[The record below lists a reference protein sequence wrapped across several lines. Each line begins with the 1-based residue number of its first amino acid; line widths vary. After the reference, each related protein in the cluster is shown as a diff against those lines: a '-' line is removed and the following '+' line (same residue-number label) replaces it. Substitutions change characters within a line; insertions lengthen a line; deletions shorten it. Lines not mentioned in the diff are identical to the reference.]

1 MTGKQM
7 DQLETEFLFE
17 VKADLQDP
25 NLIIGGVPEGM
36 RMVAHVSGGTFE
48 GPKLKGTLAAS
59 GGDWAMVRADGSVK
73 IDVLT
78 VLTAEDGTNIYVTY
92 GGRILMKPEQM
103 GALGDRKAAAALD
116 PATYY
121 FRTNPLFEVPM
132 DSPHAWLNNVV
143 AVGVGSLTE
152 AGVSY
157 KIYEVK

>member
-1 MTGKQM
+1 MS
-7 DQLETEFLFE
+7 DVETEFLFE
-17 VKADLQDP
+17 IKAELSEP
-25 NLIIGGVPEGM
+25 NLIIGPMPEGM

-48 GPKLKGTLAAS
+48 GPKLKGVLAPS

-73 IDVLT
+73 IDVRAALI
-78 VLTAEDGTNIYVTY
+78 VDDGTNIYTTY

-116 PATYY
+116 PASYY
-121 FRTNPLFEVPM
+121 FRTNPLFEVAM
-132 DSPHAWLNNVV
+132 ESPHAWLNNVV

-157 KIYEVK
+157 RIYEVK